1 MEAVSFPQQSTPG
14 KSLLSRPG
22 LVDWFFA
29 RSVPGESDY
38 TYRLRLYQI
47 LAFSFYFLASFL
59 NFLSSQMVSYIITAL
74 TCVALLGIRYLIDA
88 GRNRIAHY
96 LLLITVNISLFLLV
110 LTEGMMSGTNLY
122 YSAVV
127 ISFSFIS
134 LSGSKEDKT
143 WSFGLTAFFYM
154 ATILLFVSSM
164 PAGIPV
170 TMETQ
175 VNFLVNMTISFCLIL
190 YISYILM
197 SDNGVMQ
204 RELVSKHEFLETIF
218 NSSLHAEII
227 VHSRTG
233 IISDCNVESDRIFSD
248 GTRHALKGSAI
259 ASVFAES
266 SAAEGS
272 LFHSLISTP
281 GESWCGEKSCI
292 RTGGVFFPAQVSMVS
307 FRYDG
312 DEYKKITI
320 VDITERHQILEDLR
334 IAKSKAEESSLV
346 KTQFLSQMSH
356 ELRTPLNGIIGT
368 TNLMLDDALLPHQ
381 HDHLNVLKYSSEHM
395 LGLINDILDLSK
407 LEADKIQLEHID
419 INLIDLIQRSVS
431 VFRQQFA
438 NKGLSLVA
446 NVDPSI
452 NFFVG
457 GDSMRLNQV
466 LANLLSNALKFTQEG
481 KVAINV
487 KLVST
492 SGNSASIH
500 FSVEDTGIGISRD
513 KQSLIFEQFSQADTN
528 ITRQYGGTGLGLT
541 ISQKLIN
548 LMGGNIGL
556 TSKPG
561 IGSCFYFLLSMPMH
575 GLLTDAGLHD
585 RNSNNPVAARI
596 TPGATNM
603 NVLVAEDNMVN
614 MMIVTRFLDKWGIRY
629 TKACNGEEAVQKF
642 RAGNGEFDLLLLDLD
657 MPEKDGY
664 MALKDIR
671 NMNSAVPAVAFT
683 ATVMEHM
690 KDQLANSGFNDY
702 VQKPFKPEML
712 RDMLLKYARPAAA

>member
-1 MEAVSFPQQSTPG
+1 MEAISYPAQTSQG
-14 KSLLSRPG
+14 KSLLNRPG
-22 LVDWFFA
+22 LVEWFFA

-47 LAFSFYFLASFL
+47 LAFCFYFLASFL
-59 NFLSSQMVSYIITAL
+59 NFLSSQTVSYIITAF

-88 GRNRIAHY
+88 GRSRLAHY
-96 LLLITVNISLFLLV
+96 LLLSTVNISLFLLV
-110 LTEGMMSGTNLY
+110 LTEGMMSGTNMY

-134 LSGSKEDKT
+134 LSGSKEDKI
-143 WSFGLTAFFYM
+143 WSFGLTALFYM
-154 ATILLFVSSM
+154 ATILLFLSSM
-164 PAGIPV
+164 PYGKPV

-175 VNFLVNMTISFCLIL
+175 VNFLVNMTISFSLIL

-204 RELVSKHEFLETIF
+204 KELASKHSFLEIIF
-218 NSSLHAEII
+218 NSSLHSEII
-227 VHSRTG
+227 VHSGTG
-233 IISDCNVESDRIFSD
+233 IISDCNVESDRIFS
-248 GTRHALKGSAI
+248 GGIRQSLKGSPI
-259 ASVFAES
+259 SSIFSVISTDEKT
-266 SAAEGS
+266 
-272 LFHSLISTP
+272 LFDSLIAKP
-281 GESWCGEKSCI
+281 GESWYGERQCI
-292 RTGGVFFPAQVSMVS
+292 RTGGGLFPAQVSMVS

-320 VDITERHQILEDLR
+320 VDNTERSQILEDLR
-334 IAKSKAEESSLV
+334 VAKSKAEDSASV

-368 TNLMLDDALLPHQ
+368 TNLMLDDSLLPHQ
-381 HDHLNVLKYSSEHM
+381 HEHLNVLKYSSEHM

-407 LEADKIQLEHID
+407 LEADKIQLETIE
-419 INLIDLIQRSVS
+419 INLVDLIQRTVS

-438 NKGLSLVA
+438 NKGLTLVA
-446 NVDPSI
+446 NIDPAI
-452 NFFVG
+452 TFLVK

-466 LANLLSNALKFTQEG
+466 LSNLLSNALKFTQEG

-487 KLVST
+487 RVIS
-492 SGNSASIH
+492 SSVQAASIH
-500 FSVEDTGIGISRD
+500 FSVEDTGIGISSD
-513 KQSLIFEQFSQADTN
+513 KQSLIFEQFSQADAN

-548 LMGGNIGL
+548 MMGGNIGL

-561 IGSCFYFLLSMPMH
+561 IGSCFYFLLSMPRL
-575 GLLTDAGLHD
+575 GLIPDVRKAEPLAG
-585 RNSNNPVAARI
+585 SPAASAMSPI
-596 TPGATNM
+596 TGEM
-603 NVLVAEDNMVN
+603 NVLVAEDNVVN
-614 MMIVTRFLDKWGIRY
+614 MLIVSRFLDKWGIRY

-642 RAGNGEFDLLLLDLD
+642 HDGNGAFDLLLLDLD

-664 MALKDIR
+664 MALKEIR
-671 NMNSAVPAVAFT
+671 SINQTVPAIAFT

-690 KDQLANSGFNDY
+690 KDQLASSGFNDY
-702 VQKPFKPEML
+702 VQKPFKPEVL
-712 RDMLLKYARPAAA
+712 RDMLLKYARSAAA